1 MEQESSAEQ
10 PLSLFVLYLMSV
22 SAGLIAANI
31 YYFQPLLND
40 ISAEFD
46 VSQSQASGV
55 ALATQLGYAC
65 GLLLIIP
72 LGDKIANHRILR
84 WDFLVMIGS
93 LLAVALS
100 GSLWLLITASFFV
113 GLTSAIPQLFVPM
126 AARLAN
132 DDDRGRAIGIVM
144 SGLLIG
150 VLGSRVLSGG
160 IGELLG
166 WRTVFYLATAMMF
179 ALFVLLT
186 LKLPRLD
193 PTYEGSYF
201 ELMRSIG
208 RYFKDEP
215 RLRLAAL
222 RGALSF
228 GALSAFWTTLVFL
241 IKNNFG
247 YGSSVAGLFGLLGI
261 GGALAAVQVGKLN
274 DRMGKRKL
282 IIAAIAVM
290 IASWIVFLFSA
301 ESIIGIVVGV
311 ILIDLGQQ
319 ALHITN
325 QNIIFAKNPDARN
338 RINTVY
344 MVSFFLG
351 GAGGTILG
359 AIAWEHFQWVGVS
372 VFGLALSAATML
384 AHLFFAESDSDSADS
399 NTSQSAG

>member
-1 MEQESSAEQ
+1 MEQESNADQ
-10 PLSLFVLYLMSV
+10 PLSFFVLYLMSL
-22 SAGLIAANI
+22 SAGLVAANI
-31 YYFQPLLND
+31 YYNQPLLNY

-46 VSQSQASGV
+46 VSESQASGV
-55 ALATQLGYAC
+55 ALATQLGYAM

-84 WDFLVMIGS
+84 FDFLVMIGS
-93 LLAVALS
+93 LIAVAMA
-100 GSLWLLITASFFV
+100 GSLWLLIAASFFV

-126 AARLAN
+126 AARLASEES
-132 DDDRGRAIGIVM
+132 RGRAIGIVM

-160 IGELLG
+160 IGELFG
-166 WRTVFYLATAMMF
+166 WRTVYYLAAAMMV
-179 ALFVLLT
+179 ALFALLT
-186 LKLPRLD
+186 LKLPRLN

-208 RYFKDEP
+208 HYFKKEP
-215 RLRLAAL
+215 SLRLAAL

-241 IKNNFG
+241 MKDNFDF
-247 YGSSVAGLFGLLGI
+247 GSSVAGLFGLLGI
-261 GGALAAVQVGKLN
+261 GGALAAAQVGKLN
-274 DRMGKRKL
+274 DRMGKQK
-282 IIAAIAVM
+282 IIVAAIAVM
-290 IASWIVFLFSA
+290 VVSWVVFLFSA
-301 ESIIGIVVGV
+301 NSIAGIVVGV
-311 ILIDLGQQ
+311 ILLDLGQQ

-359 AIAWEHFQWVGVS
+359 AVAWEHFQWTGVS
-372 VFGLALSAATML
+372 LFGLSLSATAML
-384 AHLFFAESDSDSADS
+384 AHLALSESSPRASGSDAK
-399 NTSQSAG
+399 